1 MMMNV
6 VDRGEL
12 QAMWEELAGKVGH
25 CDHSLSAN
33 HAYLKTLYSTL
44 MSHQEDAVVYSF
56 IIVCASALYRV
67 VTVYSGKLRMCF
79 L

>member
-33 HAYLKTLYSTL
+33 HAYLKTLYSTFMIHVSSGRRGGL
-44 MSHQEDAVVYSF
+44 QFYHSLRFSTVQSSYS
-56 IIVCASALYRV
+56 LQR
-67 VTVYSGKLRMCF
+67 
-79 L
+79 